1 MEAKP
6 NRRDE
11 QRKQTETRH
20 EQAAV
25 RLRSLE
31 GEVIRDDRP
40 DLGGRHGG
48 RTKRRN
54 GVHLRSLNSTIPPAR
69 VRKP

>member
-1 MEAKP
+1 VEAKP
-6 NRRDE
+6 NRCDE

-31 GEVIRDDRP
+31 GEVIRDDRTN
-40 DLGGRHGG
+40 LGGRH
-48 RTKRRN
+48 
-54 GVHLRSLNSTIPPAR
+54 A
-69 VRKP
+69 